1 MLSGKTGAQPLQ
13 HLRVQSGRTWERAR
27 QADNFLPLEY
37 GERVTNRFAADDRG
51 NDNGVSG
58 VDVLRPGHRSFAAAQ
73 DDNVGEN
80 KMLSAKFKI
89 VILND
94 VREKLHLCPQ
104 QRVRVVE

>member
-1 MLSGKTGAQPLQ
+1 MLSRRTVPQSLK
-13 HLRVQSGRTWERAR
+13 HLRVQSSRTWERGR

-73 DDNVGEN
+73 DDNVG
-80 KMLSAKFKI
+80 
-89 VILND
+89 
-94 VREKLHLCPQ
+94 REQ
-104 QRVRVVE
+104 NAFREIQNGDSQ